1 MEDGGVNADGQ
12 VKGVWLQGAGTCGR
26 ERGRTGRWVG
36 VTLAKSTW
44 PVLGA
49 GTLFGLN
56 GESLKDFPYMSD
68 MVRSTF

>member
-1 MEDGGVNADGQ
+1 MASRSWDMWE
-12 VKGVWLQGAGTCGR
+12 GAGTD
-26 ERGRTGRWVG
+26 WKV
-36 VTLAKSTW
+36 AKSTW

-68 MVRSTF
+68 TVRSTF